1 MSSQQQTQVPS
12 QSQTLSSFGG
22 KGGKG
27 KGFGKGGKMARR
39 HGHQTKDPLLGVT
52 KPAIRRLCRRGGVK
66 RINGLVYEE
75 TRGTCKAYLEN
86 VIKDAITY
94 CEHARRKTV
103 TAMDIV
109 YALKRHGCKLYGYGG

>member
-109 YALKRHGCKLYGYGG
+109 YALRRHGCKLYGYGG